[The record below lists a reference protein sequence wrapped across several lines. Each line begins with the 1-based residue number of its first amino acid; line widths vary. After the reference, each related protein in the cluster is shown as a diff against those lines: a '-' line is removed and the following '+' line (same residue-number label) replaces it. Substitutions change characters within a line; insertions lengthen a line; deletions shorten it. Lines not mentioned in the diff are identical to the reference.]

1 MFSVNSRFTKKRKM
15 KKAIFFRRFIAFY
28 ALAMIFS
35 LTSMYAQYYKATRKN
50 VVFLAGNIFTDK
62 NAPLLNPTLE
72 FGKIK
77 NEFLLFH
84 AGAGARNRFE
94 EPKQVRGEVVG
105 SKNLVTD
112 YFAVAGADIYFFQ
125 YCLLNLSRKNYCK
138 YLINSVNFGFDL
150 TKDLRGN
157 LTSGFG
163 YRAKA
168 YLSFFIER
176 TGSYKKDIGG
186 RREIHLGYCFTDT
199 QINSKQNNG
208 IHSLS
213 VGFLLM
219 KRKLIKFADW
229 Y

>member
-1 MFSVNSRFTKKRKM
+1 MKKSNFNWSLLASCVFVFMFSVSQF
-15 KKAIFFRRFIAFY
+15 
-28 ALAMIFS
+28 
-35 LTSMYAQYYKATRKN
+35 YAQYYKATRKN
-50 VVFLAGNIFTDK
+50 FVLMAGNTFTAK
-62 NAPLLNPTLE
+62 TAPLFNPTLE

-84 AGAGARNRFE
+84 CGAGARNRFE
-94 EPKQVRGEVVG
+94 TIQPSRRGETIEG
-105 SKNLVTD
+105 KLITD

-125 YCLLNLSRKNYCK
+125 YSLLNLSKKNYCK
-138 YLINSVNFGFDL
+138 YLINSVNFGFDF
-150 TKDLRGN
+150 TKDLSGYLN
-157 LTSGFG
+157 SGFG

-176 TGSYKKDIGG
+176 MGSYKKDIGG
-186 RREIHLGYCFTDT
+186 RREIHLGYCYADT
-199 QINSKQNNG
+199 QINSKHNPG

-213 VGFLLM
+213 LGFLLM